1 MIFGVH
7 FFRFLQRKEIYAGI
21 QKRKRWLSTLD
32 ARTYL
37 SSQVCFLYI
46 ITEGDFLAR
55 KICSPWMKIKRL
67 KNYPLLLGINIII
80 KAPYLRKFKNL
91 IFGKLLLNSCKHQFL
106 LYY

>member
-46 ITEGDFLAR
+46 ITEGAFLAR
-55 KICSPWMKIKRL
+55 KICSPEMEIKRL
-67 KNYPLLLGINIII
+67 KNYQMLLWSNIVM
-80 KAPYLRKFKNL
+80 KAPYFRKFKSL
-91 IFGKLLLNSCKHQFL
+91 IFDKLLLNTCRHQFL